1 MNTDAPLEKP
11 KKTIV
16 KNHVHLPAMPTAA
29 SGVSPKR
36 PIIMVST
43 SVKEEASR
51 FCRVTG
57 TAMESSVRVKPG
69 GVFVMAYAPAST

>member
-1 MNTDAPLEKP
+1 MRRWKSR

-43 SVKEEASR
+43 SVKGGGEQVLQGHRHGDGKQRAGE
-51 FCRVTG
+51 TG
-57 TAMESSVRVKPG
+57 RR
-69 GVFVMAYAPAST
+69 FVMAYAPAST